1 MSIKICKLKTANIK
15 EALTGVLDYLSSV
28 KAQVFF
34 TEFTGLSLY
43 FFLFICLFICQSV
56 FCGRKWL
63 NITGLVHKSLK
74 SRPAIAEM
82 LICI

>member
-15 EALTGVLDYLSSV
+15 EAVTGVLDYFSSLET
-28 KAQVFF
+28 QVFF

-43 FFLFICLFICQSV
+43 FFLFICLFVLFICQSV

-63 NITGLVHKSLK
+63 NITGLVHLSLK
-74 SRPAIAEM
+74 
-82 LICI
+82 